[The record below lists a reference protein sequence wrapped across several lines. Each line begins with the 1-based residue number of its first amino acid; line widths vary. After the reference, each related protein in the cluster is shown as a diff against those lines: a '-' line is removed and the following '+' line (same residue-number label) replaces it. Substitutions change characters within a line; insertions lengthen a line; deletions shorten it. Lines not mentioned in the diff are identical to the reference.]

1 MFGGRRPVPAGLAQH
16 PLITPPTSAPAPAA
30 RRLPRG
36 LSTVNGIQELI
47 SSLEGNASQE
57 ALRLLEQLIA
67 QTRNTGGEAFRVDL
81 AQDAEGAIALTL
93 GGRSFHIPPPPAPAA
108 ADQDVTFEFVPKPT
122 NQRWLEEMAIVPGG
136 YSNTYTTR
144 LVTHIVN
151 RLMPEA
157 KRLAEDEAQK
167 QRKADEEE
175 AERRR
180 KEDEEREAAEKQK
193 REEEL
198 ESAAAI
204 ALPESRVSP
213 PPPEVPDASGDVE
226 MAPEP
231 EAAPVESLAR
241 TIISIHGRDVDIT
254 DTGIDLE
261 FLQALPDDMRA
272 DVVEQYMREHNRD
285 RRPAADIP
293 EPSSEI
299 SREFLDALPPEIRA
313 EVLMQEALESARRSA
328 PEAEGDLGPM
338 GEAFPDLAGE
348 LQAIG
353 SGMAAIANLLG
364 GPQTDARGAGGGLAR
379 ITGALGGSS
388 TAVAKRSHREAIQ
401 LLDKNGI
408 ACLVRLLFFPEVFK
422 RGYLFRVLV
431 NLCENTNT
439 RSDLLNLLLSVV
451 QEGSGDLPAVDRSF
465 QQMSLRAMSTPKVT
479 PKTPKVSETPG
490 PSSAAPLFAHLQ
502 SEHIPTFIAQR
513 CFEALAY
520 IVSSNQHA
528 VVFFLTEHEQAVGL
542 KKILSK
548 KDKGKGKEKV
558 IPQTKFPIVILLG
571 LLDRPVL
578 LKASSLMES
587 LTGLLATITKPLS
600 GLKKLE
606 EANRVEAEAPP
617 SEATEAP
624 AAATPAQATTTV
636 ATLTGDGV
644 PAAPHVSPPTTITKP
659 PVIPHSVTRLVVN
672 CLTEG
677 ECTSKTFSQTLALM
691 QNLSHIPDTKEII
704 LWELQTRSQELG
716 KTIQQEL
723 AELAAALREEGEID
737 AATLAKFSP
746 QTSSQSQLL
755 RLLKTI
761 DYLHISKVDSEPG
774 EELTDQ
780 EKIVD
785 QIFEA
790 LDFGP
795 MWRRLSECLSIVEAA
810 GDTDQIA
817 TVLLPL
823 VEALMVMCKYRS
835 RASREG
841 SLPPVTPLAEFPP
854 SADLFV
860 SFTTAHRKVL
870 NTIVRKNAA
879 LLSGSFSLLVRNSRV
894 LEFDNKRAW
903 FQLKLKRKRDQ
914 AVPVL
919 HLNIRR
925 QYVFEDSFHALQRK
939 SGNEIKYGKL
949 SVKFYNEDGIDAGG
963 VTREWYSVLAQQI
976 FDPNFGKHS
985 EA

>member
-1 MFGGRRPVPAGLAQH
+1 MFGGRRPVPAGPAQH
-16 PLITPPTSAPAPAA
+16 PLITPPAAAPAPVA

-67 QTRNTGGEAFRVDL
+67 QTRNTGAEAFRVDL
-81 AQDAEGAIALTL
+81 AQDGEGAIALTL

-136 YSNTYTTR
+136 YSNSYTTR

-157 KRLAEDEAQK
+157 KRLAEEEAEK
-167 QRKADEEE
+167 QRKADLEE

-180 KEDEEREAAEKQK
+180 KEDEEREAAEKKK

-213 PPPEVPDASGDVE
+213 PPEVEASGDVE
-226 MAPEP
+226 MAPE
-231 EAAPVESLAR
+231 EASLAR
-241 TIISIHGRDVDIT
+241 TVVSIHGRDVDIT

-313 EVLMQEALESARRSA
+313 EVLMQEALESARR
-328 PEAEGDLGPM
+328 EAEGDTGPM

-364 GPQTDARGAGGGLAR
+364 GPHNGAHNGAHNGVGGDR
-379 ITGALGGSS
+379 TGALGGSS
-388 TAVAKRSHREAIQ
+388 TAAKRSHREAIQ

-479 PKTPKVSETPG
+479 PKTPKVPETPG

-528 VVFFLTEHEQAVGL
+528 VMFFLTEHEQAVGL

-558 IPQTKFPIVILLG
+558 IPQTKYPIVILLG

-578 LKASSLMES
+578 LKASGLMES

-600 GLKKLE
+600 GLKNLE
-606 EANRVEAEAPP
+606 EANRVEAEVA
-617 SEATEAP
+617 SGEATEASA
-624 AAATPAQATTTV
+624 AAATPAQATTR
-636 ATLTGDGV
+636 TLSGDGAPLV
-644 PAAPHVSPPTTITKP
+644 PLPTTITKP

-672 CLTEG
+672 CLTVG

-691 QNLSHIPDTKEII
+691 QNLSHIPDTKDVI
-704 LWELQTRSQELG
+704 LRELQTRSQELG

-723 AELAAALREEGEID
+723 TELAAALREEGEID

-761 DYLHISKVDSEPG
+761 DYLYISKVDAEPG
-774 EELTDQ
+774 DELTDQ

-795 MWRRLSECLSIVEAA
+795 MWKRLSECLSIVEAG

-841 SLPPVTPLAEFPP
+841 SLPPVTPESAP

-903 FQLKLKRKRDQ
+903 FQLKTKRRRDQ

-939 SGNEIKYGKL
+939 SGNEIKFGKL

-976 FDPNFGKHS
+976 FDPNFGKRNV
-985 EA
+985 A